1 MKKRT
6 IAYLLTLTICSITSM
21 SVYAEEKPGE
31 DMEFVYVT
39 QDIANPYFI
48 KGTEKLPFFLK
59 WKFFFYIFSIFF

>member
-48 KGTEKLPFFLK
+48 KGTEKV
-59 WKFFFYIFSIFF
+59 